1 MSTTNKRFDEWN
13 ELVDCNECE
22 LYYLNQCDG
31 VPVAQKRSCTS
42 FKATR
47 HISIPQELKWL
58 KTRLKWL
65 YRGLGAMGVILIG
78 LSIIILKYYFGI

>member
-1 MSTTNKRFDEWN
+1 MDKKRFDEWD
-13 ELVDCNECE
+13 ELVDCNSCE
-22 LYYLNQCDG
+22 NYYSNTCDG
-31 VPVAQKRSCTS
+31 VPVAQKRSCTA

-47 HISIPQELKWL
+47 HISIPLEIKWL

-65 YRGLGAMGVILIG
+65 YVALGVMSVVLIG